1 MAEQTVQ
8 IKIKVDSKTG
18 EIQLKTMEKGFEK
31 IVLTAKQAEQAA
43 KQLNTTVGQLTSSGN
58 ISATANSYQKLG
70 TAISGT
76 TAASGTATASVLELG
91 RTISDAPYGIRGMAN
106 NLSQLASMFALS
118 ARNAGGFTGALKG
131 MFQVLKGPL
140 GILLAIQTGIALL
153 DAFAGSSKKAA
164 KSANSISDSAAK
176 AASNLK
182 ILARANE
189 LNSMSFKE
197 TERAVNRANSEYK
210 DLNIV
215 IGENGKITD
224 ESVLAIERKISA
236 LEDLA
241 KAQAIQKLI
250 EEEFG
255 KLALLQIESDEIQ
268 LEIDNKR
275 LEVENKRA
283 SVNSQTTARSVSA
296 ADDQQ
301 RSYDKLRASERA
313 LVSTTTELNEALED
327 QAEVRLKIDKLIDKI
342 PDVKDIF
349 NDRKKGGGGGKSNS
363 IFKQQVLDLEKFI
376 LDTNRKQAL
385 MTEENEREQLNIKQ
399 DYANQDL
406 LRRKTSFIEKQK
418 LRLEDYL
425 KGKRTDAQ
433 IAAAKGVFRD
443 SEMQAE
449 TEYQEGVTALTI
461 LHTTQRQRF
470 QLELMRQFNSDMID
484 NRLQMMSDNESML
497 AAFTDGTSAGM
508 LNKPQS
514 LVGAEDIERQQEAA
528 LARREA
534 EQVNFEADL
543 VVKQENLLNEG
554 YTLLQTEQLIEADR
568 NEWLMEQMQFELQI
582 ERDKIEAK
590 RNINLEYI
598 SWVGGLGSIMQG
610 FAKENKAMAM
620 AALVL
625 QKGAAIA
632 SVVVNTQAAN
642 ASIMAATN
650 ESSQKAIAHG
660 LASSFQGAAMTAAGN
675 PAGIALAAAGKAEIA
690 SGATIQA
697 GGAARVI
704 KNKIGAGISIAAIAA
719 SAIGQAS
726 MGGSSGGGGG
736 GGGGAAP
743 RGGTSAPSRE
753 FDFNLVG
760 STGVN
765 QLAQGVGANFNE
777 PVQAYV
783 VSSQMTSQQQLDNVI
798 QTTASL
804 GD

>member
-1 MAEQTVQ
+1 MAAPQTVQ
-8 IKIKVDSKTG
+8 IKIQVDSKTG
-18 EIQLKTMEKGFEK
+18 QISLKTMEKGFQK
-31 IVLTAKQAEQAA
+31 ITLTAKQAEQAA
-43 KQLNTTVGQLTSSGN
+43 KQLNTTVSQLTANNS
-58 ISATANSYQKLG
+58 ITATANSYTKLG
-70 TAISGT
+70 VSMSGT
-76 TAASGTATASVLELG
+76 AAASGTATASVLELG
-91 RTISDAPYGIRGMAN
+91 RAISDAPYGIRGVAN

-131 MFQVLKGPL
+131 MWTVLKGPL
-140 GILLAIQTGIALL
+140 GILLAVQTAIALM
-153 DAFAGSSKKAA
+153 DAFAGSTKKAA

-327 QAEVRLKIDKLIDKI
+327 QAEIRLKIDKLIDKI

-363 IFKQQVLDLEKFI
+363 IFKQQVLDLQKFI

-385 MTEENEREQLNIKQ
+385 MVEENEREQLNIKQ

-443 SEMQAE
+443 SEVQAE

-470 QLELMRQFNSDMID
+470 QLELMRQFNTDMID

-528 LARREA
+528 LLRREA
-534 EQVNFEADL
+534 EQENFEADL
-543 VVKQENLLNEG
+543 EQKKINLGRQG
-554 YTLLQTEQLIEADR
+554 YELLEIEQLIEADR

-598 SWVGGLGSIMQG
+598 SWVAGLGSIMQG
-610 FAKENKAMAM
+610 FAKENKAIAV

-632 SVVVNTQAAN
+632 NVIVQTQSAN
-642 ASIMAATN
+642 ASIMA
-650 ESSQKAIAHG
+650 SS
-660 LASSFQGAAMTAAGN
+660 S
-675 PAGIALAAAGKAEIA
+675 AAAGEATAHGVMSTMKGTAMMAGGNPLGAGLITAGNAEIA
-690 SGATIQA
+690 SAAGIQA
-697 GGAARVI
+697 TGAARI
-704 KNKIGAGISIAAIAA
+704 TKNKIGAGISIAAIAA

-736 GGGGAAP
+736 GGAGKSGG
-743 RGGTSAPSRE
+743 GQAPSRE

-765 QLAQGVGANFNE
+765 QLAQGVGSNFNE